1 MSLTWRQLRALL
13 RKDLRIELRTRETI
27 AAMLLFAVVAMLIF
41 QFAVAQRSAE
51 VTLLAGGFAWATIA
65 LTAVLGV
72 GRTWVPEREQ
82 RVIDGL
88 LVAPVPRLVFLVAR
102 TVVLVVYLTA
112 VELVVMPLAVVFF
125 APDTGLSDL
134 GLVLVS
140 GLVANVGIALV
151 GAFLA
156 SMSVFSRARELLLPV
171 LFLPVIV
178 PNVIAAAGAAYAVL
192 GPAPDVADYRGYCLF
207 LGVYAVTFGL
217 VAYAIYDYVLD
228 D

>member
-1 MSLTWRQLRALL
+1 MNRRQLAALL

-41 QFAVAQRSAE
+41 QFAVAQRVPPAQLPSLTA
-51 VTLLAGGFAWATIA
+51 GFAWATIS

-88 LVAPVPRLVFLVAR
+88 LVAPVPRLTFLVAR
-102 TVVLVVYLTA
+102 TIALVVYLA
-112 VELVVMPLAVVFF
+112 IVEVIVLPLAVVFF
-125 APDTGLSDL
+125 ASDAGFGDL
-134 GLVLVS
+134 ALVLLS
-140 GLVANVGIALV
+140 ALVANVGIAVV

-171 LFLPVIV
+171 MFLPMIV

-192 GPAPDVADYRGYCLF
+192 GPEPDMAEYRGYCLF
-207 LGVYAVTFGL
+207 SGVYAITFGL
-217 VAYAIYDYVLD
+217 VAYAIYDYILD